1 MRTNFVIPAT
11 NGTYLSPTYNVY
23 SQWEFDYNITFEFYD
38 DEALTEPSTGMT
50 GTITVNGTESANSI
64 WANIPD
70 TLNPSTVDV
79 ASAYSLGFS
88 GVVYQLQ
95 LILNTLVNTNYINI
109 IVDSNPSS

>member
-23 SQWEFDYNITFEFYD
+23 SQWEFYD

-50 GTITVNGTESANSI
+50 GTITVNGKESANSI